1 MIKILL
7 SLFAVL
13 LSCSTWAHDA
23 EIDGIYYNLDA
34 DTKEATVTLKGGY
47 GNSYSGDV
55 VIPSSVT
62 YSDVTYSVTGIGNA
76 AFSSSLGL
84 TSVKIPSSVT
94 TIGNNTFYKCTSL
107 TSIVLPNSVTTIGY
121 SAFYGCN
128 NLASVEM
135 SNNIT
140 NINDG
145 AFEGCTG
152 LLSIIIPSGVTIIN
166 TSTFKDCESLT
177 SVVIPNSVT
186 KINESAFVGCKGLTS
201 VTIGS
206 NVISIGNSAFLQC
219 SSLASIEIPG
229 SVTSI
234 GAGAFNLC
242 SALTSIEIPANV
254 TSIGD
259 AAFTSCSALTSISV
273 SNDNPVFDSRDN
285 CNAII
290 ETASNKLILGC
301 QNSVIPNS
309 VTSIG
314 MGAFAGYTGLTSIK
328 IPSSVTSIE
337 MGAFYQCTGLTSV
350 TCEATKLPTMGADVF
365 YDVDKSACS
374 LYVPSESVLDYQC
387 ADQWKEFGN
396 ILPIDPTG
404 FNEVVNE
411 QPTID
416 KYFDFNGREIPAL
429 QKGMNI
435 VKYSDGTTK
444 KLFKP

>member
-1 MIKILL
+1 MKRILL

-34 DTKEATVTLKGGY
+34 NTKEATVTLKGWY

-121 SAFYGCN
+121 GAFYGCN

-140 NINDG
+140 NINEG

-166 TSTFKDCESLT
+166 TSTFRGCESLT

-206 NVISIGNSAFLQC
+206 NVISIGNSAFFQC
-219 SSLASIEIPG
+219 SSLA
-229 SVTSI
+229 
-234 GAGAFNLC
+234 
-242 SALTSIEIPANV
+242 SIEIPANV

-290 ETASNKLILGC
+290 ETASNKLIFGC

-314 MGAFAGYTGLTSIK
+314 RGAFAGYTGLTSIK